1 MSNVRMTGE
10 DSVQIELRSLPVDVA
25 ILVLNALKGVG
36 K

>member
-1 MSNVRMTGE
+1 MTGD

-25 ILVLNALKGVG
+25 ILVLNAFKGV